1 MIDEFYTKI
10 ENEFIKYKK
19 ETLNLDKENI
29 FLMSYEICKK
39 IEIYDMLSS
48 EILPEN
54 IVKNLLLKENILDY
68 IYNCW
73 QKLDI
78 SVTENLR
85 DLIFNLYYYSI

>member
-10 ENEFIKYKK
+10 ENEFIKFKK

-39 IEIYDMLSS
+39 IEIYDILSS
-48 EILPEN
+48 EILSED
-54 IVKNLLLKENILDY
+54 IVKNLLSKENILDY